1 MSLTGRERR
10 IKPDAIYFMTDGE
23 FDQSIADIII
33 RRNKER
39 PMPVHCITF
48 VSREGESV
56 MRRIARETGGTY
68 THIERAGG

>member
-1 MSLTGRERR
+1 VYDIRPR
-10 IKPDAIYFMTDGE
+10 PDAIYFMTDGE
-23 FDQSIADIII
+23 FDESIADIII

-68 THIERAGG
+68 THIARPGG